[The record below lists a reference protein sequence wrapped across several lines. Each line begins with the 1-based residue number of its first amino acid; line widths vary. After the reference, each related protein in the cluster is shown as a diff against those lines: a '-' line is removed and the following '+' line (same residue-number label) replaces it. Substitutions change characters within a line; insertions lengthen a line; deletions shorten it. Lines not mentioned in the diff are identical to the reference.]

1 MVVGEVATE
10 TEVLVIGGGP
20 GGYVAAIRAAQL
32 GKDVTLVEKDRLGG
46 VCLNVGCIPSKALID
61 AAKAYHRLAR
71 EAERGIV
78 VEGARLDFGRL
89 QGWKQSVVQ
98 RLTSGV
104 EQLLK
109 GHGVTVVK
117 GRATFTGPN
126 QVLVENPGGGSEVYR
141 FQHCIVATGSR
152 PVELPG
158 FGFDGVRILDS
169 SDALALDHLPLRLVV
184 IGGGYIGLELGTA
197 FAKLGSAV
205 TVLELA
211 DQLLPGTDPELVQ
224 VVARRLRQLGVKV
237 HTGVRVLGWEEE
249 PGGEGVRVVFRPE
262 PRGAGAASAAM
273 AGAGAAGRGAAAEG
287 PGARSSGA
295 GTGGSGGA
303 GAAGA
308 GSSGSEEQAVVAD
321 AVLVSVG
328 RRPNT
333 DRLGL
338 ERVGVEL
345 DERGRVRVDAQLRTR
360 QRHIFAIGDIAP
372 GPMLAHKASREGI
385 VAAEVIAGLPAAADY
400 VAVPAPVF
408 TDPEIATVGLSEVEA
423 RQQGY
428 DPVVGRF
435 PYAANGRALTLGER
449 DGFVKLVADRESK
462 VVLGAGIVGPEA
474 SDLIAE
480 LALAVEMGATLQ
492 DLALTIHA
500 HPTLSEAVM
509 EAAEAGL
516 GHAIHV
522 LAGKS
527 HRGDATAKRSATE

>member
-78 VEGARLDFGRL
+78 VEGARLDFARL

-98 RLTSGV
+98 RLTGGV
-104 EQLLK
+104 EQLLR
-109 GHGVTVVK
+109 GNGVTVVK

-126 QVLVENPGGGSEVYR
+126 QVLVENPGGGNEVYR
-141 FQHCIVATGSR
+141 FKHCILATGSR

-158 FGFDGVRILDS
+158 FAFDGVRILDS

-197 FAKLGSAV
+197 FAKLGSEV

-249 PGGEGVRVVFRPE
+249 PGGGGVRVVFRPE
-262 PRGAGAASAAM
+262 PRGESPAAAAGAAAGAVREA
-273 AGAGAAGRGAAAEG
+273 AGAGAAGKAGAVSGDAGPARPGGRGAA
-287 PGARSSGA
+287 
-295 GTGGSGGA
+295 GTGAPGS
-303 GAAGA
+303 A

-333 DRLGL
+333 DGLGL
-338 ERVGVEL
+338 ELAGVEL
-345 DERGRVRVDAQLRTR
+345 DERGRVKVDAQLRTS
-360 QRHIFAIGDIAP
+360 QRNIFAIGDIVP

-408 TDPEIATVGLSEVEA
+408 TDPEIATVGLTEEQA

-474 SDLIAE
+474 SDLVAE
-480 LALAVEMGATLQ
+480 LGLAIEMGATLE
-492 DLALTIHA
+492 DLALTVHA

-522 LAGKS
+522 LGK
-527 HRGDATAKRSATE
+527 R

>member
-61 AAKAYHRLAR
+61 AAKAYHRLSR

-78 VEGARLDFGRL
+78 VEGARLDFSRL

-98 RLTSGV
+98 RLTGGV

-109 GHGVTVVK
+109 GNGVTVVK

-126 QVLVENPGGGSEVYR
+126 QVLVENPGGGNEVYR
-141 FQHCIVATGSR
+141 FKHCILATGSR

-158 FGFDGVRILDS
+158 FAFDGVRILDS
-169 SDALALDHLPLRLVV
+169 TDALALDHLPLRLVV

-197 FAKLGSAV
+197 FAKLGSEV

-237 HTGVRVLGWEEE
+237 HTGVRVLGWEQE

-262 PRGAGAASAAM
+262 PRG
-273 AGAGAAGRGAAAEG
+273 E
-287 PGARSSGA
+287 
-295 GTGGSGGA
+295 
-303 GAAGA
+303 GA
-308 GSSGSEEQAVVAD
+308 GSSGAGGAGGPGGGAAGARAGAARAGAGAPAADEQAVVAD

-333 DRLGL
+333 DGLGL
-338 ERVGVEL
+338 ELAGVQL
-345 DERGRVRVDAQLRTR
+345 DERGRVKVDAQLRTT
-360 QRHIFAIGDIAP
+360 QPHIFAIGDIAP

-385 VAAEVIAGLPAAADY
+385 VAAEVLAGLPSAADY

-408 TDPEIATVGLSEVEA
+408 TDPEIATVGLTEAQA

-428 DPVVGRF
+428 EPVVGRF

-449 DGFVKLVADRESK
+449 DGFVKLVADRETK
-462 VVLGAGIVGPEA
+462 VLLGAGIVGPEA
-474 SDLIAE
+474 SDLVAE
-480 LALAVEMGATLQ
+480 LALAIEMGATLE
-492 DLALTIHA
+492 DVALTIHA

-522 LAGKS
+522 LGK
-527 HRGDATAKRSATE
+527 R

>member
-10 TEVLVIGGGP
+10 TDVLVIGGGP

-126 QVLVENPGGGSEVYR
+126 QVRVENPGGGNEVYR

-262 PRGAGAASAAM
+262 PRGEGAAP
-273 AGAGAAGRGAAAEG
+273 GAVGEG
-287 PGARSSGA
+287 PGARSIGA

-333 DRLGL
+333 DGLGL
-338 ERVGVEL
+338 ERAGVEL
-345 DERGRVRVDAQLRTR
+345 DERGRVRVDAQRRTR
-360 QRHIFAIGDIAP
+360 QRHIFAIGDIVP

-400 VAVPAPVF
+400 VAVPAPIF
-408 TDPEIATVGLSEVEA
+408 TDPEIATVGLTEEQA

-435 PYAANGRALTLGER
+435 PYTANGRALTLGER

-480 LALAVEMGATLQ
+480 LALAIEMGATLE

-522 LAGKS
+522 LGK
-527 HRGDATAKRSATE
+527 R

>member
-61 AAKAYHRLAR
+61 AAKTYHRLAR
-71 EAERGIV
+71 EADRGIV
-78 VEGARLDFGRL
+78 VEGARLDFSRL

-98 RLTSGV
+98 RLTGGV

-109 GHGVTVVK
+109 GNGVAVVK

-126 QVLVENPGGGSEVYR
+126 QVLVENPGGGNEVYR
-141 FQHCIVATGSR
+141 FKHCILATGSR

-158 FGFDGVRILDS
+158 FAFDGVRILDS
-169 SDALALDHLPLRLVV
+169 TDLLSLDHLPLRLVV

-197 FAKLGSAV
+197 LAKLGSEV

-237 HTGVRVLGWEEE
+237 HTGVRVLRWEEE
-249 PGGEGVRVVFRPE
+249 PGGEGVRVVYRPE
-262 PRGAGAASAAM
+262 PRG
-273 AGAGAAGRGAAAEG
+273 E
-287 PGARSSGA
+287 
-295 GTGGSGGA
+295 
-303 GAAGA
+303 GA
-308 GSSGSEEQAVVAD
+308 GSSGDEQAVAAD

-333 DRLGL
+333 DGLGL
-338 ERVGVEL
+338 ELAGVEL
-345 DERGRVRVDAQLRTR
+345 DERGRVKVDGQLRTS
-360 QRHIFAIGDIAP
+360 QRHIFAIGDIVP

-400 VAVPAPVF
+400 VAVPAPIF
-408 TDPEIATVGLSEVEA
+408 TDPEIATVGLTEEQA

-435 PYAANGRALTLGER
+435 PYTANGRALTLGER

-480 LALAVEMGATLQ
+480 LALAIEMGATLE

-522 LAGKS
+522 LGK
-527 HRGDATAKRSATE
+527 R

>member
-61 AAKAYHRLAR
+61 AAKTYHRLAR
-71 EAERGIV
+71 EADRGIV
-78 VEGARLDFGRL
+78 VEGARLDFSRL

-98 RLTSGV
+98 RLTGGV

-109 GHGVTVVK
+109 GNGVAVVK

-126 QVLVENPGGGSEVYR
+126 QVLVENPGGGNEVYR
-141 FQHCIVATGSR
+141 FKHCILATGSR

-158 FGFDGVRILDS
+158 FAFDGVRILDS
-169 SDALALDHLPLRLVV
+169 TDVLSLDHLPLRLVV

-197 FAKLGSAV
+197 LAKLGSEV

-237 HTGVRVLGWEEE
+237 HTGVRVLRWEEE
-249 PGGEGVRVVFRPE
+249 PGGEGVRVVYRPE
-262 PRGAGAASAAM
+262 PRG
-273 AGAGAAGRGAAAEG
+273 E
-287 PGARSSGA
+287 
-295 GTGGSGGA
+295 
-303 GAAGA
+303 GA
-308 GSSGSEEQAVVAD
+308 GSSGDEQAVAAD

-333 DRLGL
+333 DGLGL
-338 ERVGVEL
+338 ELAGVEL
-345 DERGRVRVDAQLRTR
+345 DERGRVKVDGQLRTS
-360 QRHIFAIGDIAP
+360 QRHIFAIGDIVP

-400 VAVPAPVF
+400 VAVPAPIF
-408 TDPEIATVGLSEVEA
+408 TDPEIATVGLTEEQA

-435 PYAANGRALTLGER
+435 PYTANGRALTLGER

-480 LALAVEMGATLQ
+480 LALAIEMGATLE

-522 LAGKS
+522 LGK
-527 HRGDATAKRSATE
+527 R

>member
-1 MVVGEVATE
+1 MRAMVVGEVATE

-61 AAKAYHRLAR
+61 AAKTYHRLAR
-71 EAERGIV
+71 EADRGIV
-78 VEGARLDFGRL
+78 VEGARLDFSRL

-98 RLTSGV
+98 RLTGGV

-109 GHGVTVVK
+109 GNGVAVVK

-126 QVLVENPGGGSEVYR
+126 QVLVENPGGGNEVYR
-141 FQHCIVATGSR
+141 FKHCILATGSR

-158 FGFDGVRILDS
+158 FAFDGVRILDS
-169 SDALALDHLPLRLVV
+169 TDVLSLDHLPLRLVV

-197 FAKLGSAV
+197 LAKLGSEV

-237 HTGVRVLGWEEE
+237 HTGVRVLRWEEE
-249 PGGEGVRVVFRPE
+249 PGGEGVRVVYRPE
-262 PRGAGAASAAM
+262 PRG
-273 AGAGAAGRGAAAEG
+273 E
-287 PGARSSGA
+287 
-295 GTGGSGGA
+295 
-303 GAAGA
+303 GA
-308 GSSGSEEQAVVAD
+308 GSSGDEQAVAAD

-333 DRLGL
+333 DGLGL
-338 ERVGVEL
+338 ELAGVEL
-345 DERGRVRVDAQLRTR
+345 DERGRVKVDGQLRTS
-360 QRHIFAIGDIAP
+360 QRHIFAIGDIVP

-400 VAVPAPVF
+400 VAVPAPIF
-408 TDPEIATVGLSEVEA
+408 TDPEIATVGLTEEQA

-428 DPVVGRF
+428 EPVVGRF
-435 PYAANGRALTLGER
+435 PYTANGRALTLGER

-480 LALAVEMGATLQ
+480 LALAIEMGATLE

-522 LAGKS
+522 LGK
-527 HRGDATAKRSATE
+527 R

>member
-1 MVVGEVATE
+1 MRAMVVGEVATE

-61 AAKAYHRLAR
+61 AAKTYHRLAR
-71 EAERGIV
+71 EADRGIV
-78 VEGARLDFGRL
+78 VEGARLDFSRL

-98 RLTSGV
+98 RLTGGV

-109 GHGVTVVK
+109 GNGVAVVK

-126 QVLVENPGGGSEVYR
+126 QVLVENPGGGNEVYR
-141 FQHCIVATGSR
+141 FKHCILATGSR

-158 FGFDGVRILDS
+158 FAFDGVRILDS
-169 SDALALDHLPLRLVV
+169 TDVLSLDHLPLRLVV

-197 FAKLGSAV
+197 LAKLGSEV

-237 HTGVRVLGWEEE
+237 HTGVRVLRWEEE
-249 PGGEGVRVVFRPE
+249 PGGEGVRVVYRPE
-262 PRGAGAASAAM
+262 PRG
-273 AGAGAAGRGAAAEG
+273 E
-287 PGARSSGA
+287 
-295 GTGGSGGA
+295 
-303 GAAGA
+303 GA
-308 GSSGSEEQAVVAD
+308 GSSGDEQAVAAD

-333 DRLGL
+333 DGLGL
-338 ERVGVEL
+338 ELAGVEL
-345 DERGRVRVDAQLRTR
+345 DERGRVKVDGQLRTS
-360 QRHIFAIGDIAP
+360 QRHIFAIGDIVP

-400 VAVPAPVF
+400 VAVPAPIF
-408 TDPEIATVGLSEVEA
+408 TDPEIATVGLTEEQA

-435 PYAANGRALTLGER
+435 PYTANGRALTLGER

-480 LALAVEMGATLQ
+480 LALAIEMGATLE

-522 LAGKS
+522 LGK
-527 HRGDATAKRSATE
+527 R

>member
-32 GKDVTLVEKDRLGG
+32 GKDVTLVERDRLGG

-61 AAKAYHRLAR
+61 AAKSYHRLATR
-71 EAERGIV
+71 EAERGIE
-78 VEGARLDFGRL
+78 VEGLRLNFSRL
-89 QGWKQSVVQ
+89 QEWKQSVVR

-109 GHGVTVVK
+109 GNGVTVVRGK
-117 GRATFTGPN
+117 ATFTGPH
-126 QVLVENPGGGSEVYR
+126 QVLVENPGGGNEVYR
-141 FQHCIVATGSR
+141 FKHCILATGSR

-158 FGFDGVRILDS
+158 FAFDGERVLDS
-169 SDALALDHLPLRLVV
+169 SDALALDELPARLVV

-197 FAKLGSAV
+197 FAKLGSEV
-205 TVLELA
+205 TVLELTE
-211 DQLLPGTDPELVQ
+211 QLLPGTDPELVQ

-237 HTGVRVLGWEEE
+237 HTRARALGWEEA
-249 PGGEGVRVVFRPE
+249 PDGAVTVRFE
-262 PRGAGAASAAM
+262 QD
-273 AGAGAAGRGAAAEG
+273 GR
-287 PGARSSGA
+287 
-295 GTGGSGGA
+295 
-303 GAAGA
+303 
-308 GSSGSEEQAVVAD
+308 EQAVTAD
-321 AVLVSVG
+321 RILVSVG

-333 DRLGL
+333 DGIGL
-338 ERVGVEL
+338 ELAGVEVDEGGRVQV
-345 DERGRVRVDAQLRTR
+345 DERLRTR
-360 QRHIFAIGDIAP
+360 QPHIYAIGDIAP
-372 GPMLAHKASREGI
+372 GPMLAHKASKEGI

-400 VAVPAPVF
+400 VAVPAPIF
-408 TDPEIATVGLSEVEA
+408 TDPEIATVGLTEEQA
-423 RQQGY
+423 REQGY

-449 DGFVKLVADRESK
+449 DGFVKIVADRESR
-462 VVLGAGIVGPEA
+462 VVLGVGIVGPEA

-480 LALAVEMGATLQ
+480 AALAIEMGATVE

-509 EAAEAGL
+509 EAAEASL

-522 LAGKS
+522 LGK
-527 HRGDATAKRSATE
+527 R

>member
-78 VEGARLDFGRL
+78 VEGARLDFARL

-98 RLTSGV
+98 RLTGGV
-104 EQLLK
+104 EQLLR
-109 GHGVTVVK
+109 GNGVTVVK

-126 QVLVENPGGGSEVYR
+126 QVLVENPGGGNEVYR
-141 FQHCIVATGSR
+141 FKHCILATGSR

-158 FGFDGVRILDS
+158 FAFDGIRILDS
-169 SDALALDHLPLRLVV
+169 SDALTLDHLPLRLVV

-197 FAKLGSAV
+197 FAKLGSEV

-237 HTGVRVLGWEEE
+237 HTGVRVLGWEEA

-262 PRGAGAASAAM
+262 PRGEGA
-273 AGAGAAGRGAAAEG
+273 AGAGA
-287 PGARSSGA
+287 PGS
-295 GTGGSGGA
+295 
-303 GAAGA
+303 A

-333 DRLGL
+333 GGLGL
-338 ERVGVEL
+338 ELAGVEL
-345 DERGRVRVDAQLRTR
+345 DERGRVKVDAQLRTS
-360 QRHIFAIGDIAP
+360 QRNIFAIGDIVP

-408 TDPEIATVGLSEVEA
+408 TDPEIATVGLTEEQA

-474 SDLIAE
+474 SDLVAE
-480 LALAVEMGATLQ
+480 LALAIEMGATLE

-522 LAGKS
+522 LGK
-527 HRGDATAKRSATE
+527 R

>member
-61 AAKAYHRLAR
+61 AAKTYHRLAR
-71 EAERGIV
+71 EADRGIV
-78 VEGARLDFGRL
+78 VEGARLDFSRL

-98 RLTSGV
+98 RLTGGV

-109 GHGVTVVK
+109 GNGVAVVK

-126 QVLVENPGGGSEVYR
+126 QVLVENPGGGNEVYR
-141 FQHCIVATGSR
+141 FKHCILATGSR

-158 FGFDGVRILDS
+158 FAFDGVRILDS
-169 SDALALDHLPLRLVV
+169 TDVLSLDHLPLRLVV

-197 FAKLGSAV
+197 LAKLGSEV

-237 HTGVRVLGWEEE
+237 HTGVRVLRWEEE
-249 PGGEGVRVVFRPE
+249 PGGEGVRVVYRPE
-262 PRGAGAASAAM
+262 PRG
-273 AGAGAAGRGAAAEG
+273 E
-287 PGARSSGA
+287 
-295 GTGGSGGA
+295 
-303 GAAGA
+303 GA
-308 GSSGSEEQAVVAD
+308 GSSGDEQAVAAD

-333 DRLGL
+333 DGLGL
-338 ERVGVEL
+338 ELAGVEL
-345 DERGRVRVDAQLRTR
+345 DERGRVKVDGQLRTS
-360 QRHIFAIGDIAP
+360 QRHIFAIGDIVP

-400 VAVPAPVF
+400 VAVPAPIF
-408 TDPEIATVGLSEVEA
+408 TDPEIATVGLTEEQA

-428 DPVVGRF
+428 EPVVGRF
-435 PYAANGRALTLGER
+435 PYTANGRALTLGER

-480 LALAVEMGATLQ
+480 LALAIEMGATLE

-522 LAGKS
+522 LGK
-527 HRGDATAKRSATE
+527 R